1 MTGEVMNN
9 DDYEH
14 FTESV
19 GEQLFLML
27 MTAVVTMA
35 VVGIMLAFAL

>member
-1 MTGEVMNN
+1 MTGEVVNN

-27 MTAVVTMA
+27 MTAIATMT
-35 VVGIMLAFAL
+35 VVGIMLAIAL